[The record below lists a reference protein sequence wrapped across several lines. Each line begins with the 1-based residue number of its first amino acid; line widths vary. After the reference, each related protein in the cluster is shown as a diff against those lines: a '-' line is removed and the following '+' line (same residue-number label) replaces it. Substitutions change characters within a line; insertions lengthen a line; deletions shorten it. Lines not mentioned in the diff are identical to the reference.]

1 MGEGGAAAAGL
12 NYRGS
17 PAGAA
22 SLERE
27 SGDGPWR
34 VGPTAEV
41 SVVDQGASMGAT

>member
-1 MGEGGAAAAGL
+1 MHIEQVGEGGVAAGL

-27 SGDGPWR
+27 SGDGPWH
-34 VGPTAEV
+34 VAPTA
-41 SVVDQGASMGAT
+41 